1 MIYIYNILIHKLDD
15 SFVLLSM
22 FSYCFMRIND
32 DRTKRVP
39 KKLLDDMDVIGR
51 KRTKRFQKKKKIP
64 TGLLNVSQTI

>member
-1 MIYIYNILIHKLDD
+1 MYVYTLIYKSDD

-39 KKLLDDMDVIGR
+39 KKLLDDMTL
-51 KRTKRFQKKKKIP
+51 KEKKTKWFQKKKKYQQ
-64 TGLLNVSQTI
+64 GF